1 MTEERTF
8 DPTSLD
14 RLYPGHW
21 QILEHALSGRMS
33 AANLFL
39 VQWPSLA
46 DSPERDGEDV
56 NVPTAAVQEA
66 VKSETPCE
74 TLCLPFDASTV
85 LVIVGESA
93 SDFLDRS
100 AQRLS
105 VSFGRSIGRVPSSGE
120 SDGPVYWIAADP
132 DQVSLRFRRYKAGKP
147 ARSPAKTRLVLPD
160 ADFFFFPVWDTS
172 ENHLFAYLCRPFWDV
187 PDRGRLTEAT
197 PEVAAISPERM
208 AAIDLTIFETAGEF
222 VRDALDHYRP
232 AQAMIPVHASLFA
245 SDEAVA
251 EYFATIDRA
260 IWEIVEQVWF
270 EVICTSEVPGSLVA
284 AAIERLSRY
293 GQPPLIRADANH
305 GVPSEAVPGG
315 VWSVGMEI
323 DPTAPSG
330 ERGSVLKAFRSEAAA
345 AGCRSHVIGLATAE
359 ETLEAVNA
367 GFDYVGSDALMPP
380 LAAPGS
386 AGFEA
391 QPTDL
396 LRTILAS
403 RAK

>member
-1 MTEERTF
+1 MTEEHTF
-8 DPTSLD
+8 SPSSLD
-14 RLYPGHW
+14 RLHPGHW
-21 QILEHALSGRMS
+21 QILEHALSGRLS

-46 DSPERDGEDV
+46 ESPEREGEEL
-56 NVPTAAVQEA
+56 AARAEAVQEA

-74 TLCLPFDASTV
+74 TLCLPFDGSSV

-93 SDFLDRS
+93 SGFLDRS

-105 VSFGRSIGRVPSSGE
+105 NSLAQFIRDERPSGE
-120 SDGPVYWIAADP
+120 NDTPVYWIAADL
-132 DQVSLRFRRYKAGKP
+132 DQVSLRFRRHEAGET
-147 ARSPAKTRLVLPD
+147 ARSHANTRLVLPD
-160 ADFFFFPVWDTS
+160 ADYFFFPVWDTS
-172 ENHLFAYLCRPFWDV
+172 ENNLFAYLCRPFWDV
-187 PDRGRLTEAT
+187 PDRGRLTEST
-197 PEVAAISPERM
+197 PEVAAISPERL
-208 AAIDLTIFETAGEF
+208 AAIDLTIFETASEF
-222 VRDALDHYRP
+222 VRDALDHYQP
-232 AQAMIPVHASLFA
+232 AQVMIPVHASLFA
-245 SDEAVA
+245 SDEAA
-251 EYFATIDRA
+251 AAYFATIDRA

-270 EVICTSEVPGSLVA
+270 EVIHTSEVPGSLVA

-305 GVPSEAVPGG
+305 SVPSAAVPGG
-315 VWSVGMEI
+315 VWSVGVEI
-323 DPTAPSG
+323 DPAVPAR
-330 ERGSVLKAFRSEAAA
+330 ERGAALNSFRSEVAAV
-345 AGCRSHVIGLATAE
+345 GCRSHVVGLVTAE